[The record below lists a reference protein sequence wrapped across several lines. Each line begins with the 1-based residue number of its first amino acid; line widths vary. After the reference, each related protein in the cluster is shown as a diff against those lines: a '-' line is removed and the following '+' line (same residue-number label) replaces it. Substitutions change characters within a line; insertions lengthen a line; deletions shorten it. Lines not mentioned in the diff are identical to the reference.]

1 MEQEKMNEVHRINK
15 AVMLCYSLLVALL
28 LGAYFLELIKGNR
41 TFLYVFVFSVLDVV
55 PYAGFCM
62 LYRKKPDSPQLKY
75 IFSFGFAVMYLF
87 VLLTA
92 AVPTT
97 FVYIFL
103 VLVMIIPYGDMRLC
117 YITGG
122 SAIGANI
129 LSVIVGFVGGS
140 LTKDDLAM
148 VEIQLISIIVA
159 SVFAGFAT
167 HVIEKVNADRMEE
180 LNIAKDKSEKLLAH
194 TLNLS
199 KGISMDIES
208 VSDRMGQLDQSVS
221 ATRDSMTGVS
231 VGVTE
236 TAESMQMQ
244 LMQTDEI
251 VAQVNKAKSVS
262 NSIAL
267 NVKQTEDTIS
277 IGKQNIGHL
286 LSYVSQSEDA
296 GTLVAAK
303 MDELTEN
310 TAKMNS
316 ILELI
321 NSVTKQTSLLS
332 LNASIEAARAGEAGR
347 GFAVVA
353 QEISDLARQTSDA
366 TVGIAKLIEGIT
378 GSIDEVLRATNQL
391 VESNKEQNRS
401 AGTMARNF
409 EEIEKCSRRIY
420 DVSADLESV
429 VKELAKSNEAI
440 VENINIVSA
449 VSEEVSAH
457 ANQTL
462 EESEKNAMVVED
474 IARVIV
480 ELNEKAKQLNQ

>member
-1 MEQEKMNEVHRINK
+1 MEQKKMSEIHRINK
-15 AVMLCYSLLVALL
+15 AVMISYSVLVSLLLVAYL
-28 LGAYFLELIKGNR
+28 LELIKGSR
-41 TFLYVFVFSVLDVV
+41 TIPYTLVFAILDIV
-55 PYAGFCM
+55 PYGAFCM
-62 LYRKKPDSPQLKY
+62 LYRKDPASPYLKY
-75 IFSFGFAVMYLF
+75 LFSIGFSVLYIY
-87 VLLTA
+87 VLLSA

-103 VLVMIIPYGDMRLC
+103 ILFMIVPYGDMKLC

-122 SAIGANI
+122 IAVASNI

-148 VEIQLISIIVA
+148 VEIQLISIAVA
-159 SVFAGFAT
+159 AVFVGFAT
-167 HVIEKVNADRMEE
+167 HVIGKVNADKMEE
-180 LNIAKDKSEKLLAH
+180 LNIAKDKSEKLLAN

-199 KGISMDIES
+199 KGISLDIES
-208 VSDRMGQLDQSVS
+208 VSNRMDQLDQSVS

-231 VGVTE
+231 VGVNE

-251 VAQVNKAKSVS
+251 VAQVNRAKSVS

-277 IGKQNIGHL
+277 VGKQNIGNL
-286 LSYVSQSEDA
+286 LSYVTQSESA

-353 QEISDLARQTSDA
+353 QEISDLAKQTSDA
-366 TVGIAKLIEGIT
+366 TVGIAKLIDGIA

-420 DVSADLESV
+420 EVSADLESV
-429 VKELAKSNEAI
+429 VKELVKSNEAI
-440 VENINIVSA
+440 VENINTVSA

-474 IARVIV
+474 ITRVIA